1 MKNRIAIRNNTAAFT
16 LVELMLVLG
25 LLVLVGGALIFGY
38 QAFREGAFQNLCIVN
53 QQNVQDKMRSYTSL
67 NNLAAGDALAS
78 TAFIGTGKLIEVAPT
93 CKSSGTY
100 TYGTTVTATSVA
112 YVSCSKAAHVP
123 PSTTGW

>member
-1 MKNRIAIRNNTAAFT
+1 MKRRITSQTAAFT

-38 QAFREGAFQNLCIVN
+38 QAFSKAAYKNLCIVN

-67 NNLAAGDALAS
+67 NNLAAGDALVS
-78 TAFIGTGKLIEVAPT
+78 SLFIGTGKLIEVAPV
-93 CKSSGTY
+93 CKAAGTY

-112 YVSCSKAAHVP
+112 YMSCSVADHAP
-123 PSTTGW
+123 PTTNGW